1 MSTSRTDAEWMI
13 WMRREPEAAMEA
25 LFREMFPL
33 LCQTVYKVLPQS
45 AVAEDLAQETLL
57 ELWRRRDQLDIRL
70 SLRAY
75 LRRAVLNKTLNYI
88 RDNRLLPEE
97 DAGKDLEA
105 PHTDALQQMAAS
117 ELQEKIDQAVDGL
130 PPRCRMVF
138 VLSRFEELS
147 NAEIA
152 ARLGISAKT
161 VENQMTKALK
171 QLRESLGPYLD

>member
-1 MSTSRTDAEWMI
+1 MI

-25 LFREMFPL
+25 LFREMYPL
-33 LCQTVYKVLPQS
+33 LCQVVYKVLPQS
-45 AVAEDLAQETLL
+45 AAAEDLAQETLL

-75 LRRAVLNKTLNYI
+75 LKRTVLNKTLNYI

-97 DAGKDLEA
+97 DAGKDLPA
-105 PHTDALQQMAAS
+105 PETDVLQQMAAS
-117 ELQEKIDQAVDGL
+117 ELQEKIDQAIDGL
-130 PPRCRMVF
+130 PARCRMVF

-152 ARLGISAKT
+152 EKLGISVKT

-171 QLRESLGPYLD
+171 QLRETLGPYLA

>member
-1 MSTSRTDAEWMI
+1 
-13 WMRREPEAAMEA
+13 MRREPEAAMEA

-33 LCQTVYKVLPQS
+33 LCQAVYKVLPQS

-105 PHTDALQQMAAS
+105 PQTDALQQMAAS

-152 ARLGISAKT
+152 AKLGISAKT

-171 QLRESLGPYLD
+171 QLRETLGPYLD